1 MKVFLVGPMGTGKS
15 TTGRN
20 LSEKLDY
27 DFYDIDKLIE
37 KEERRKIKDI
47 FEQDGEDYF
56 RKKESKA
63 LSETKTLQK
72 VVIAT
77 GGGIVEREEN
87 RLFLENEDKVIFLD
101 SSPERQYE
109 RTKDSKKRPLLNDGD
124 SLEILKKLYEERFN
138 LYEAVSKK
146 KISMDNS
153 NIEEILRKI
162 INFLDKWKSLK

>member
-1 MKVFLVGPMGTGKS
+1 MKVFLVGPMGTGKT

-27 DFYDIDKLIE
+27 DFYDTDKLVEIAE
-37 KEERRKIKDI
+37 GRKIKDI
-47 FEQDGEDYF
+47 FEQNGEDYF

-63 LSETKTLQK
+63 LRETKTLQNA
-72 VVIAT
+72 VIAT

-87 RLFLENEDKVIFLD
+87 RLFLEHEEKVIFLD

-124 SLEILKKLYEERFN
+124 GLEILKKLYEKRVNF
-138 LYEAVSKK
+138 YEAISKK
-146 KISMDNS
+146 KISMDNA
-153 NIEEILRKI
+153 NTEEILKKI
-162 INFLDKWKSLK
+162 INFIDE